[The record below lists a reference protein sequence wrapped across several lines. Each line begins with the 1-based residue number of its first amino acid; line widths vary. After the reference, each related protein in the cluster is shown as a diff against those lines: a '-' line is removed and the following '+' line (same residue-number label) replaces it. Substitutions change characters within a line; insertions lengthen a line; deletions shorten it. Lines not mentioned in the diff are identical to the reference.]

1 MTSSASPSKLPLL
14 SSIVVAAL
22 LAGALVYNYEASSST
37 IASEATSITSLNEQ
51 ASSLSTRVSSLQ
63 GVVSSLNLNITNQI
77 SARNA
82 VQSRLQ
88 TANATIASLSTSVN
102 SMATQLTSLSGQVSS
117 LQSTVSSQSSQVSS
131 LQSTLNLQIEQ
142 TLTNNQNFNLPF
154 NSSTTVTHFTASYA
168 GYLQISGASNT
179 NLAIVVC
186 YGATSQSACDSSR
199 TYYLIFFGQ
208 GGSTFNAPL
217 MPGPIWINA
226 YNKAAGTATLLV
238 VEWI

>member
-117 LQSTVSSQSSQVSS
+117 LQST
-131 LQSTLNLQIEQ
+131 LNLQIEQ
-142 TLTNNQNFNLPF
+142 TLTDNQNFNLPF

>member
-117 LQSTVSSQSSQVSS
+117 LQST
-131 LQSTLNLQIEQ
+131 LNLQIEQ

-199 TYYLIFFGQ
+199 QYYLIFFGQ

>member
-117 LQSTVSSQSSQVSS
+117 LQST
-131 LQSTLNLQIEQ
+131 LNLQIEQ